1 MLEQTESILE
11 KRKRKQEVQKAKLEQ
26 LELQREALQHD
37 VAAQVIYSPCYTIL
51 KSDGIRRRLLHNLKI
66 SGANKGI

>member
-37 VAAQVIYSPCYTIL
+37 VAAQVIYSPFYTIL